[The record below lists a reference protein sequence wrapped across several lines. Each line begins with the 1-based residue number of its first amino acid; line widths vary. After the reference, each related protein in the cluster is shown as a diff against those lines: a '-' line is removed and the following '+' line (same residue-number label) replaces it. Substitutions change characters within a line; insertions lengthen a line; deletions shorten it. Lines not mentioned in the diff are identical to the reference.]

1 MPKDNLNTEFEQIM
15 KDTISP
21 FFKGIGFKKKTLHYA
36 KQINDI
42 IQVFNVQKSQ
52 WNSYHDDLSFTFNV
66 GFYNDLLFLESWD
79 RKETTDFPKHYDC
92 QIQFRL
98 GQFLHKTDYWYKLS
112 PRIDFK
118 KVSESIESDLNKYLL
133 PLFDKYQTLDSLS
146 ELIGKYNWIDNV
158 IGPYN
163 KISILWHTGHKDKA
177 EKELLDSYKKALI
190 PQSSISVI
198 NYPDGRKE
206 EKKSKPLINQSFV
219 DNLERLAKLYD
230 IKIEK

>member
-21 FFKGIGFKKKTLHYA
+21 YFKRIGFKKKTLHFA
-36 KQINDI
+36 RQINDI

-98 GQFLHKTDYWYKLS
+98 GQFSHQRDHWYKLS
-112 PRIDFK
+112 PRIDYR
-118 KVSESIESDLNKYLL
+118 KVSESIENDLNNYLL
-133 PLFDKYQTLDSLS
+133 PLLGKYQTLNSLS
-146 ELIGKYNWIDNV
+146 DLIGKYNWIDNV

-163 KISILWHTGHKDKA
+163 KITILWHTGHKDKA
-177 EKELLDSYKKALI
+177 KKELLVSYKNALI
-190 PQSSISVI
+190 PKSSISVI

-206 EKKSKPLINQSFV
+206 EKKSKPMINQSFI
-219 DNLERLAKLYD
+219 DNLERLAILYN